1 MAERLKGKVALITG
15 ASRGFGR
22 ATAQLLARE
31 GAQVVLNYRGSE
43 AEARSLAEET
53 GGRAIR
59 ADLSDPA
66 QAQQLAHD
74 ALSAF
79 GRVDVL
85 INNAGMMDVGYFA
98 DQQLPSWSSTIATN
112 VFGVLALTHALL
124 PSMRAQKSGRII
136 CLASQ
141 LGHVGGER
149 MAVYSGTK
157 GFMLAFS
164 KSLAREVGPDG
175 ITVNCVCPGSIVTD
189 LNREI
194 IPPERQKARAA
205 ELPLRR
211 LGETTDVGE
220 AVLFLAADSGRFITG
235 QCVDVNGGATM
246 A

>member
-31 GAQVVLNYRGSE
+31 GAEVVLNYRAAE
-43 AEARSLAEET
+43 AAARSLADET

-66 QAQQLAHD
+66 QARRLAQD
-74 ALSAF
+74 ALAAY

-85 INNAGMMDVGYFA
+85 VNNAGTMDMGYFA
-98 DQQLPSWSSTIATN
+98 EQDASSWSSAMGAN

-124 PSMRAQKSGRII
+124 PSMRERKSGRII

-141 LGHVGGER
+141 VGHVGGER

-157 GFMLAFS
+157 GFLLAFA

-189 LNREI
+189 LNRDLFS
-194 IPPERQKARAA
+194 PERQRTRAA
-205 ELPLRR
+205 ELPLRH
-211 LGETTDVGE
+211 LGETSDVAE
-220 AVLFLAADSGRFITG
+220 AVLFLAAESGRFVTG